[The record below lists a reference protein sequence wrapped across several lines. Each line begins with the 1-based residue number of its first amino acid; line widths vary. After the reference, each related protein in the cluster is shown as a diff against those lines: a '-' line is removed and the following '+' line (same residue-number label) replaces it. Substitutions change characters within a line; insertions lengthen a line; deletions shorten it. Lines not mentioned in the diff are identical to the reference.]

1 MQWSKRTSGW
11 WPGHFGSFPHFT
23 ISPGKCC
30 APADLIYK
38 SSSNIK
44 GCCSCA
50 ELLYSRA
57 ACLSSSISLLLIS
70 GLKQLLA
77 LQAESNK
84 WLTLHYAARH
94 HSTLGSALVFCLDN
108 SVWLSITQARPFSQR
123 NRWILLTGQL
133 LRPFR
138 LSNLHSHHS
147 HIEIEDYLP
156 ICIGYSYSLFR
167 SWRILSA
174 LHAARKFLLSQL
186 SFFSET

>member
-57 ACLSSSISLLLIS
+57 AACLLLFLCYLS
-70 GLKQLLA
+70 QGQ
-77 LQAESNK
+77 SSY
-84 WLTLHYAARH
+84 LHCRQSQTSDWH
-94 HSTLGSALVFCLDN
+94 FITQPGTTPALVFCLDN

-147 HIEIEDYLP
+147 HIEIEDYL
-156 ICIGYSYSLFR
+156 YV
-167 SWRILSA
+167 
-174 LHAARKFLLSQL
+174 
-186 SFFSET
+186 